1 MSHAPK
7 LRLLLAD
14 DHTVL
19 REGLSLMLS
28 AVPDMTVVGEAA
40 TGEEA
45 FELFLQHDPDVLI
58 LDLQMPGKGGVNA
71 VERILKR
78 RPGARILIL
87 TAYETE
93 EDIYRSMH
101 AGAAGYLLKDTPP
114 GELIGAIRIIASGQ
128 RYLSR
133 AVGAKLAGRI
143 GAPVLTERELS
154 VLNRIAAG
162 QANKEIAEALS
173 ISEGTV
179 KSHVNKIMQKL
190 GALSRTD
197 AVMLGLRKG
206 LIRIEARSVDSR

>member
-1 MSHAPK
+1 MSHPPK

-14 DHTVL
+14 DHTVF
-19 REGLSLMLS
+19 REGLSLILS
-28 AVPDMTVVGEAA
+28 AVPDITVVAEAA

-45 FELFLQHDPDVLI
+45 FELFLKHDPDVLI
-58 LDLQMPGKGGVNA
+58 LDLQMPGKGGVNT

-78 RPGARILIL
+78 QPGAKILIL

-93 EDIYRSMH
+93 EDIYRTIH

-114 GELIGAIRIIASGQ
+114 EELIGAIRAIASGQ
-128 RYLSR
+128 RYLSQS
-133 AVGAKLAGRI
+133 VGAKLAGRI

-162 QANKEIAEALS
+162 QANKEIANALG

-190 GALSRTD
+190 GAFSRTD
-197 AVMLGLRKG
+197 AAMVGLRKG
-206 LIRIEARSVDSR
+206 LIHI